1 MVRVTRPSRSSMR
14 SVWVSIFWLT
24 PAIVRD
30 SSLYLRGASASAV
43 RTSVTHLSL
52 RASSTWRDGHSATY
66 ALYAARSCSRRRA
79 AVVVAIA
86 LLDTSYALL
95 GAFFPK
101 ESNKPSVG
109 LWRVP
114 DAARRGRSHGRRRSP
129 SRGGSHGRGRS
140 HESGHHPRLWRPG
153 CHRASRRPGPAARD
167 RAGTHPGAG
176 GTGPPGRHRH
186 PRWPSRRARPDGGQR

>member
-66 ALYAARSCSRRRA
+66 ALYAARSCSRRCA

-95 GAFFPK
+95 GAFFLK

-109 LWRVP
+109 LWRRVP
-114 DAARRGRSHGRRRSP
+114 DAARRGRSHGRGRSP

-140 HESGHHPRLWRPG
+140 PSRGRSHGRGRSHESGHRPR
-153 CHRASRRPGPAARD
+153 
-167 RAGTHPGAG
+167 
-176 GTGPPGRHRH
+176 
-186 PRWPSRRARPDGGQR
+186 